1 MNYPLLLLFW
11 TLWYIDYLARVVLSP
26 LMPVIEDAL
35 LLNHAMAG
43 GLYLPFYTGSTL
55 SVLAGGFLSLRFV
68 YKKPLLSCFIIL
80 TIGFFILGFVR
91 DYYLFMVVSFFL
103 GAGSGL
109 YIPCGIPMLTAV
121 IPKSFWGRAISIHET
136 AAGCAILTIPFI
148 TAFSLSWM
156 TWYATFWLM
165 AGGCFAAILLI
176 YAFSP
181 DPQPFEEKK
190 SSNTGILHRKQF
202 WMLLIVFVTCGIA
215 SMGVF
220 NIVPLYLVKE
230 KGLPVATAN
239 TLFGISRAGGFIAMI
254 LIGLV
259 IDRFSLRKMFIAII
273 FLTGLSTI
281 SIAMIENSLLL
292 IVMLVIQAT
301 FSVVF
306 FPVGLTV
313 VSRVTTQRERGIFTG
328 IVMSGAG
335 IVGPGLSPI
344 VLGAVADRYSFAIGI
359 FAVGVLTTL
368 STIFVRNLETG
379 SSQ

>member
-1 MNYPLLLLFW
+1 
-11 TLWYIDYLARVVLSP
+11 
-26 LMPVIEDAL
+26 
-35 LLNHAMAG
+35 MAG

-55 SVLAGGFLSLRFV
+55 SVIAGGFLSLRFG
-68 YKKPLLSCFIIL
+68 YKKPMLFCFLIL
-80 TIGFFILGFVR
+80 TVGFSILGFVR
-91 DYYLFMVVSFFL
+91 NYYFFMVVSFFL
-103 GAGSGL
+103 GMGSGL

-121 IPKSFWGRAISIHET
+121 FPKSYWGRAISIHET

-165 AGGCFAAILLI
+165 AGMCFAAILLI

-190 SSNTGILHRKQF
+190 TSDTGILHRKQF
-202 WMLLIVFVTCGIA
+202 WMLLIVFITCGIA

-220 NIVPLYLVKE
+220 NIVPLFLVKE
-230 KGLPVATAN
+230 RGLPVATAN

-259 IDRFSLRKMFIAII
+259 IDRFSLRKMFAAII

-344 VLGAVADRYSFAIGI
+344 ILGAVADRYSFAIGI
-359 FAVGVLTTL
+359 LAVGVLTTL
-368 STIFVRNLETG
+368 STIFVRNLQTD